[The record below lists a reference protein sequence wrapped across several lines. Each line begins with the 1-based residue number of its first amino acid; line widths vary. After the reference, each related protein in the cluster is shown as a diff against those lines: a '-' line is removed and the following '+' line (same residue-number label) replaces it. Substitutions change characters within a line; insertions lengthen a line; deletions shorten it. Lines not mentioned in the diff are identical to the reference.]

1 MIRWRLLLAAFLLL
15 FLAVPLAA
23 PLALLASDPSAWD
36 SWAEA
41 RRFFALGRTTL
52 LLVLGTLALAMPLG
66 IACAVL
72 LYRTDLPYRRLCRSA
87 MVLTLFV
94 PLPLFTSGWQTVL
107 GAGGWLP
114 LPIWSGSAAVWTPWG
129 QGIGSAIWIHAAA
142 ALPWIVLFVGLGLS
156 WVEREL
162 EEDARM
168 FLSPGQVLWRV
179 TLPRAGAAVA
189 AAALWVSL
197 QTATEITVTD
207 VMQVRTFAEEV
218 YTQIVGGPELEEG
231 LARAAAASLP
241 LLLLTGVLVVGM
253 ARWWERRIPASRGA
267 DAAPLPLP
275 PLFSLGRWRW
285 PLAALTALVAGILL
299 ALPLAS
305 LVWRAG
311 LTGAP
316 PEWSAATVL
325 RYLLLACKPPD
336 GRMLRD
342 SLLLAAIAGLLV
354 AGLALTTCW
363 GARGSH
369 WFRNG
374 VLILLAT
381 AWAMPGPLL
390 GLGLKT
396 IIAHLLDLTESRW
409 LAQVLY
415 HGPSALPLL
424 WVDIIRFFPFAV
436 VLLWPMV
443 RLIPAELLDAAQVD
457 GATPTQELRFIV
469 WPLLRT
475 ASARA
480 ALAVAVLALGEL
492 SAGKLV
498 ATPGMPSYA
507 TDIFTQMHYGVT
519 NELAARCV
527 LLLALVAAGSC
538 GVALLELLAVRP
550 RLTFPMNAEKPSRCQ
565 MRNKS

>member
-1 MIRWRLLLAAFLLL
+1 VIRWRCVLAAFLLGV
-15 FLAVPLAA
+15 LAVPLAA
-23 PLALLASDPSAWD
+23 PLLSLASDPSAWHI
-36 SWAEA
+36 WAE
-41 RRFFALGRTTL
+41 RSRLFALSRNTFF
-52 LLVLGTLALAMPLG
+52 LVVGALALSMPLG
-66 IACAVL
+66 VAAAVL
-72 LYRTDLPYRRLCRSA
+72 LYRTDLPGRRLWRFL

-94 PLPLFTSGWQTVL
+94 PLPLFASGWQTVL

-114 LPIWSGSAAVWTPWG
+114 LPGWSGSAVVWTPWG

-142 ALPWIVLFVGLGLS
+142 ALPWVVLLAGLGLS

-162 EEDARM
+162 EEDARTRM
-168 FLSPGQVLWRV
+168 PSWLVLWRV
-179 TLPRAGAAVA
+179 SLPRAGAALA
-189 AAALWVSL
+189 AAALWVAL

-231 LARAAAASLP
+231 IARAAAAALP
-241 LLLLTGVLVVGM
+241 FVLLSGVVVVGL
-253 ARWWERRIPASRGA
+253 ARWWECRIPASRDA
-267 DAAPLPLP
+267 DALSLDLP
-275 PLFSLGRWRW
+275 PLFVLGRWRW
-285 PLAALTALVAGILL
+285 PVTALMALVCGTLL

-311 LTGAP
+311 LAGAP
-316 PEWSAATVL
+316 PHWSATTTL

-342 SLLLAAIAGLLV
+342 SLLLAAGAGAFV
-354 AGLALTTCW
+354 AALALVTCW
-363 GARGSH
+363 AARESR
-369 WFRNG
+369 WFRDG
-374 VLILLAT
+374 VLVLMAA

-390 GLGLKT
+390 GLGLKST
-396 IIAHLLDLTESRW
+396 IAQLLDLTDSPR
-409 LAQVLY
+409 LAEVLY

-436 VLLWPMV
+436 ALLWPMV
-443 RLIPAELLDAAQVD
+443 RLIPSELIDAARVD
-457 GATPTQELRFIV
+457 GATPARELRYVV
-469 WPLLRT
+469 WPLLR
-475 ASARA
+475 AVFARA
-480 ALAVAVLALGEL
+480 ALAVAVLSLGEL

-527 LLLALVAAGSC
+527 LLLIFVAAGGA
-538 GVALLELLAVRP
+538 GVALKGWR
-550 RLTFPMNAEKPSRCQ
+550 TGSR
-565 MRNKS
+565 